1 MTKAALIYLAMIVIV
16 TGLITGLPM
25 NLISLGTLEEANASS
40 QAAKPEVPSGAGAGK
55 APVLIPALAPS
66 QDPEKTPE
74 VTGIVSTSSQAATA
88 GSSTAAALASVPKK
102 VVEAPA
108 VEHKLAKPIVR
119 SGDTSLDL
127 TTASILAD
135 LSLGE
140 KPQIAPEAQEL
151 QAMSNAALTGLRAMR
166 AKKAAAV
173 ETTLEA
179 LVVQALREGQN
190 DGYIDALVNEAA
202 GKGRII
208 VPSALVTSDGRVD
221 TAVLLSS
228 LVAQA
233 QVASG
238 AASPVRPG
246 DVTASGD
253 GVEVRV
259 VQKAIGGSE
268 SHQFYTVLPGDSLGA
283 IAVKF
288 YGDVTHF
295 TAIFNANRAILSSP
309 DRLNVGQRLVIPAI

>member
-1 MTKAALIYLAMIVIV
+1 VTKAALIYLAMIVVV

-40 QAAKPEVPSGAGAGK
+40 QGTQPMETVAQK
-55 APVLIPALAPS
+55 AEKSPVLIPALAPS
-66 QDPEKTPE
+66 QDPET
-74 VTGIVSTSSQAATA
+74 
-88 GSSTAAALASVPKK
+88 
-102 VVEAPA
+102 APA
-108 VEHKLAKPIVR
+108 VTNVTSTSAQSGGAQSSAASVLAAASQKVVPATEAETRLAKPIVR
-119 SGDTSLDL
+119 NGDAGLDL

-135 LSLGE
+135 LALGE
-140 KPQIAPEAQEL
+140 KPQIAPEKQEL
-151 QAMSNAALTGLRAMR
+151 QAMSSAALTGLRAMR
-166 AKKAAAV
+166 AKKPSTV

-202 GKGRII
+202 GKGKII

-238 AASPVRPG
+238 AAQTVRPQDIAVG
-246 DVTASGD
+246 GE

-259 VQKAIGGSE
+259 VQKATGGSE

-288 YGDVTHF
+288 YGNVTHY

>member
-1 MTKAALIYLAMIVIV
+1 MVRGGT
-16 TGLITGLPM
+16 TGLD
-25 NLISLGTLEEANASS
+25 
-40 QAAKPEVPSGAGAGK
+40 Q
-55 APVLIPALAPS
+55 
-66 QDPEKTPE
+66 
-74 VTGIVSTSSQAATA
+74 ATA
-88 GSSTAAALASVPKK
+88 T
-102 VVEAPA
+102 
-108 VEHKLAKPIVR
+108 
-119 SGDTSLDL
+119 
-127 TTASILAD
+127 ILSD
-135 LSLGE
+135 LSLLD
-140 KPQIAPEAQEL
+140 KPKMAPEEAKL
-151 QAMSNAALTGLRAMR
+151 QAMSTAALTGLRAMR
-166 AKKAAAV
+166 AKKAAAI

-190 DGYIDALVNEAA
+190 DVYIDALVNEAA
-202 GKGRII
+202 GEGKIS
-208 VPSALVTSDGRVD
+208 VPSALVTADGRVD

-228 LVAQA
+228 LVTQA

-238 AASPVRPG
+238 AVRPVRPQ
-246 DVTASGD
+246 DVTATGD

-259 VQKAIGGSE
+259 VQKASGRSE

>member
-1 MTKAALIYLAMIVIV
+1 MTKAALIYLAMIVVV

-25 NLISLGTLEEANASS
+25 DLISLGTVDEAQASGNASNS
-40 QAAKPEVPSGAGAGK
+40 AEQKVGAVPM
-55 APVLIPALAPS
+55 VPALAPS
-66 QDPEKTPE
+66 QDPESE
-74 VTGIVSTSSQAATA
+74 VPLSGVEATSAATTSGA
-88 GSSTAAALASVPKK
+88 EAPSTASALAVASQK
-102 VVEAPA
+102 VVEART
-108 VEHKLAKPIVR
+108 LSKPVVR
-119 SGDTSLDL
+119 GGTTGLDQA
-127 TTASILAD
+127 TATILSD
-135 LSLGE
+135 LSLLD
-140 KPQIAPEAQEL
+140 KPKMAPEEAKL
-151 QAMSNAALTGLRAMR
+151 QAMSTAALTGLRAMR
-166 AKKAAAV
+166 AKKAAAI

-190 DGYIDALVNEAA
+190 DVYIDALVNEAA
-202 GKGRII
+202 GEGKIS
-208 VPSALVTSDGRVD
+208 VPSALVTADGRVD

-228 LVAQA
+228 LVTQA

-238 AASPVRPG
+238 AVRPVRPQ
-246 DVTASGD
+246 DVTATGD

-259 VQKAIGGSE
+259 VQKASGRSE

>member
-16 TGLITGLPM
+16 TGLITGVPM
-25 NLISLGTLEEANASS
+25 DLISLGTSAESSVPDQASPKAQS
-40 QAAKPEVPSGAGAGK
+40 KAVAQAEPAMV
-55 APVLIPALAPS
+55 PALAPS
-66 QDPEKTPE
+66 QSPEE
-74 VTGIVSTSSQAATA
+74 SLRVSDIVSTSSQSA
-88 GSSTAAALASVPKK
+88 GAGQSTAAALAVAAQK
-102 VVEAPA
+102 VVSAPA
-108 VEHKLAKPIVR
+108 ESPVLSKPVVR
-119 SGDTSLDL
+119 GGDQGLDL
-127 TTASILAD
+127 TTAAILAD

-140 KPQIAPEAQEL
+140 KPQMAPEAEEL
-151 QAMSNAALTGLRAMR
+151 QAMSAAALTGLRAVR
-166 AKKAAAV
+166 AKKAAMI

-179 LVVQALREGQN
+179 LVSQALREGQN
-190 DGYIDALVNEAA
+190 DSYIDALVNEAA
-202 GKGRII
+202 GQGKIS

-238 AASPVRPG
+238 AAQPVRPE
-246 DVTASGD
+246 DVIASGE

-259 VQKAIGGSE
+259 VQKAFGGAE

-288 YGDVTHF
+288 YGDVTQF

>member
-1 MTKAALIYLAMIVIV
+1 MTKAALIYLAMIVVV

-25 NLISLGTLEEANASS
+25 DLISLGTVDEAQASGNASNS
-40 QAAKPEVPSGAGAGK
+40 AEQKVGAVPM
-55 APVLIPALAPS
+55 VPALAPS
-66 QDPEKTPE
+66 QDPEAE
-74 VTGIVSTSSQAATA
+74 VPLSGVEATSAATTSGA
-88 GSSTAAALASVPKK
+88 EAPSTASALAVASQK
-102 VVEAPA
+102 VVEART
-108 VEHKLAKPIVR
+108 LSKPVVR
-119 SGDTSLDL
+119 GGTTGLDQA
-127 TTASILAD
+127 TATILSD
-135 LSLGE
+135 LSLLD
-140 KPQIAPEAQEL
+140 KPKMAPEEAKL
-151 QAMSNAALTGLRAMR
+151 QAMSTAALTGLRAMR
-166 AKKAAAV
+166 AKKAAAI

-190 DGYIDALVNEAA
+190 DVYIDALVNEAA
-202 GKGRII
+202 GEGKIS
-208 VPSALVTSDGRVD
+208 VPSALVTADGRVD

-228 LVAQA
+228 LVTQA

-238 AASPVRPG
+238 AVRPVRPQ
-246 DVTASGD
+246 DVTATGD

-259 VQKAIGGSE
+259 VQKASGRSE

>member
-25 NLISLGTLEEANASS
+25 NLISLGTLEEANASV
-40 QAAKPEVPSGAGAGK
+40 QAPKPEVQSRLATEK
-55 APVLIPALAPS
+55 SPVLIPALAPS
-66 QDPEKTPE
+66 RDPEAASE
-74 VTGIVSTSSQAATA
+74 VSGIVSTSAQSGAASGNDA
-88 GSSTAAALASVPKK
+88 RSTAAALAAASQK
-102 VVEAPA
+102 VVETPN
-108 VEHKLAKPIVR
+108 LAKPIVR
-119 SGDTSLDL
+119 SGATGLDL

-135 LSLGE
+135 LSLGDQ
-140 KPQIAPEAQEL
+140 PQVAPEVQEM
-151 QAMSNAALTGLRAMR
+151 QAMSTAALTGLRAMR
-166 AKKAAAV
+166 AKKAAAI

-190 DGYIDALVNEAA
+190 DSYIDALVNEAA
-202 GKGRII
+202 GKGRIS

-228 LVAQA
+228 LVSQA

-238 AASPVRPG
+238 AAQPVRPE

-259 VQKAIGGSE
+259 VQKATGGSE
-268 SHQFYTVLPGDSLGA
+268 AHQFYTVLPGDSLGA

-295 TAIFNANRAILSSP
+295 SAIFNANRAILSSP

>member
-1 MTKAALIYLAMIVIV
+1 VTKAALIYLALIVIV

-25 NLISLGTLEEANASS
+25 DLISLGTSGESS
-40 QAAKPEVPSGAGAGK
+40 APEQTQADVPAKKVAK
-55 APVLIPALAPS
+55 ADAVMVPALAPS
-66 QDPEKTPE
+66 QAPEDTPQ
-74 VTGIVSTSSQAATA
+74 VSGIVSTSSQSGGA
-88 GSSTAAALASVPKK
+88 GQSTAAALGVAAQK
-102 VVEAPA
+102 VVSAPSEAPT
-108 VEHKLAKPIVR
+108 LAKPIVR
-119 SGDTSLDL
+119 GGDQGLDL

-135 LSLGE
+135 LALGE
-140 KPQIAPEAQEL
+140 KPQVAPEVEEL
-151 QAMSNAALTGLRAMR
+151 QAMSAAALTGLRSVR
-166 AKKAAAV
+166 AKKAAMI

-179 LVVQALREGQN
+179 IVAQALREGQN
-190 DGYIDALVNEAA
+190 DSYIDALVNEAA
-202 GKGRII
+202 GQGKIS

-233 QVASG
+233 QVAAG
-238 AASPVRPG
+238 NAPAVRPEDLRVG
-246 DVTASGD
+246 GE

-259 VQKAIGGSE
+259 VQKATGGSE

>member
-1 MTKAALIYLAMIVIV
+1 VTKAALIYLAMIVIV

-40 QAAKPEVPSGAGAGK
+40 QAAKPEAQSEAAAEK
-55 APVLIPALAPS
+55 SPVLIPALAPS
-66 QDPEKTPE
+66 QDPETSPE
-74 VTGIVSTSSQAATA
+74 VTGIVSTSSQTNNAPA
-88 GSSTAAALASVPKK
+88 STAAALASASQK
-102 VVEAPA
+102 VVEAPT
-108 VEHKLAKPIVR
+108 LAKPIVR
-119 SGDTSLDL
+119 SGDTGLDL

-135 LSLGE
+135 LSLGD
-140 KPQIAPEAQEL
+140 KPQIAPEAQEM
-151 QAMSNAALTGLRAMR
+151 QAMSTAALTGLRAMR
-166 AKKAAAV
+166 AKKAAAI

-190 DGYIDALVNEAA
+190 DTYIDALVNEAA
-202 GKGRII
+202 GKGKII

-228 LVAQA
+228 LVSQA

-238 AASPVRPG
+238 AAQPVRPE

-253 GVEVRV
+253 GVEVHV
-259 VQKAIGGSE
+259 VQKATGGSE
-268 SHQFYTVLPGDSLGA
+268 AHQFYTVLPGDSLGA

-288 YGDVTHF
+288 YGNVTLF

>member
-1 MTKAALIYLAMIVIV
+1 MTKAALIYLAMIVVV

-25 NLISLGTLEEANASS
+25 DLISLGTVDEAQASGNASNS
-40 QAAKPEVPSGAGAGK
+40 AEQKVGAVPM
-55 APVLIPALAPS
+55 VPALAPS
-66 QDPEKTPE
+66 QDPESE
-74 VTGIVSTSSQAATA
+74 VPLSGVEATSAATTSRA
-88 GSSTAAALASVPKK
+88 EAPSTASALAVASQK
-102 VVEAPA
+102 VVEART
-108 VEHKLAKPIVR
+108 LSKPVVR
-119 SGDTSLDL
+119 GGTTGLDQA
-127 TTASILAD
+127 TATILSD
-135 LSLGE
+135 LSLLD
-140 KPQIAPEAQEL
+140 KPKMAPEEAKL
-151 QAMSNAALTGLRAMR
+151 QAMSTAALTGLRAMR
-166 AKKAAAV
+166 AKKAAAI

-190 DGYIDALVNEAA
+190 DVYIDALVNEAA
-202 GKGRII
+202 GEGKIS
-208 VPSALVTSDGRVD
+208 VPSALVTADGRVD

-228 LVAQA
+228 LVTQA

-238 AASPVRPG
+238 AVRPVRPQ
-246 DVTASGD
+246 DVTATGD

-259 VQKAIGGSE
+259 VQKASGRSE